1 MSIVQLAALATV
13 LETAMLSIFIMIL
26 ERTANIYLFMINRN
40 YHQVISLLLKVVV
53 AYIRAAQRV
62 LILVVALNVTVLQV
76 IINIIIPYLRAN

>member
-76 IINIIIPYLRAN
+76 IINIIMPYLRAN